1 MVDRALNV
9 DTFYTG
15 IQVEGIDV
23 GGKTMEEA
31 KALLEKHEKSL
42 LPDVKIKAVYGQ
54 KEYTVDN
61 TYLSF
66 ESTLEAAL
74 EEAYQYAREGERDE
88 RYALVEALETQPKNF
103 EVKAEFDADEKKV
116 GELVKKSRRSS
127 TARLRK
133 PM

>member
-1 MVDRALNV
+1 MYKR
-9 DTFYTG
+9 
-15 IQVEGIDV
+15 Q
-23 GGKTMEEA
+23 
-31 KALLEKHEKSL
+31 
-42 LPDVKIKAVYGQ
+42 
-54 KEYTVDN
+54 TVDN

-116 GELVKKSRRSS
+116 GELVKKIEKELNCEV
-127 TARLRK
+127 TAVSYTHLDVYKRQETGAPDKLKLR
-133 PM
+133 

>member
-42 LPDVKIKAVYGQ
+42 LPDVKIKL
-54 KEYTVDN
+54 YT
-61 TYLSF
+61 
-66 ESTLEAAL
+66 A
-74 EEAYQYAREGERDE
+74 
-88 RYALVEALETQPKNF
+88 K
-103 EVKAEFDADEKKV
+103 
-116 GELVKKSRRSS
+116 RSIRW
-127 TARLRK
+127 TI
-133 PM
+133 PT

>member
-66 ESTLEAAL
+66 ESTLAVSYTHL
-74 EEAYQYAREGERDE
+74 DVYKRQGPQRRRE
-88 RYALVEALETQPKNF
+88 
-103 EVKAEFDADEKKV
+103 
-116 GELVKKSRRSS
+116 
-127 TARLRK
+127 
-133 PM
+133 